1 MDLNAPTDVC
11 DISRNCAS
19 VNSPAPGTSRSITC
33 LGMCILRML
42 THASM
47 RVEPLQ
53 ECRTP
58 VEPEAAPGVRE
69 TYGRK
74 EGIMD
79 LRSLQKPLKE
89 QYRADPNAS
98 RITIRAKG
106 AQTGAPIACS
116 VDIGRAIHQA
126 EAHKGVGGAG
136 AGACSGDLL
145 LGALAACAQ
154 ITCQMVAAA
163 MSIPTERIEVT
174 VEGDL
179 DLRGTLGI
187 SKEVP
192 VGFENIRVN
201 FDIAAP
207 GASAEQIAALREKT
221 EQYCV
226 VMQTLLHPPTP
237 QSTWSL
243 GTSEE

>member
-1 MDLNAPTDVC
+1 
-11 DISRNCAS
+11 
-19 VNSPAPGTSRSITC
+19 
-33 LGMCILRML
+33 
-42 THASM
+42 
-47 RVEPLQ
+47 
-53 ECRTP
+53 
-58 VEPEAAPGVRE
+58 
-69 TYGRK
+69 
-74 EGIMD
+74 MD

-89 QYRADPNAS
+89 QYRRDSTAS
-98 RITIRAKG
+98 RITLRAIG
-106 AQTGAPIACS
+106 GQTDVPVSCS
-116 VDIGRAIHQA
+116 VDLGRAIYAA

-163 MSIPTERIEVT
+163 MAVPTERIEVT

-192 VGFENIRVN
+192 VGFEGIRLH
-201 FDIAAP
+201 FDVVAP
-207 GASAEQIAALREKT
+207 KATPEQMSALREKT

-226 VMQTLLHPPTP
+226 VMQTLTRPPKLQTE
-237 QSTWSL
+237 WV
-243 GTSEE
+243 GHD